1 MDESTNAAEPR
12 RGQPRGTAP
21 RVWSTHR
28 GKLPDNPVSYAHT
41 VRAAARDAVR
51 VALARGPHS
60 PDAAAAVRHL
70 MARLG
75 EQHGPQFVWDVA
87 AKLVVE
93 LAEVTAAMA
102 AQDWQEGSPADP
114 D

>member
-1 MDESTNAAEPR
+1 MDEPKNAAEPR
-12 RGQPRGTAP
+12 RGQPRGAAP

-28 GKLPDNPVSYAHT
+28 GELPDTPVTYAHT

-51 VALARGPHS
+51 VALAHGPNS

-70 MARLG
+70 MARLR
-75 EQHGPQFVWDVA
+75 EQHGPQFVSDVA

-93 LAEVTAAMA
+93 LAEVTSAMA
-102 AQDWQEGSPADP
+102 AQDRQEGSPADP
-114 D
+114 G